1 MNAEAIL
8 KPIGKGQ
15 ITIPLSRRLHLG
27 IDQKEVRAFLRGNQI
42 VIEPLNQEKID
53 RDVKQ
58 ISIGELNDETQK
70 AIEQSRKDYKEGKK
84 EKFMSSKQVRNDIL

>member
-8 KPIGKGQ
+8 KPIGKWQ
-15 ITIPLSRRLHLG
+15 ITIPLSRRLHLW
-27 IDQKEVRAFLRGNQI
+27 IDQKEVREFLRWNQI

-70 AIEQSRKDYKEGKK
+70 AIEQSRKDYKEWKK

>member
-8 KPIGKGQ
+8 KPIGKWQ
-15 ITIPLSRRLHLG
+15 ITIPLSRRLHLW
-27 IDQKEVRAFLRGNQI
+27 IDQKEVRAFLRWNQI

-58 ISIGELNDETQK
+58 ISIGELDDETQK
-70 AIEQSRKDYKEGKK
+70 AIEQSRKDYKEWKK

>member
-1 MNAEAIL
+1 MDSEAIL
-8 KPIGKGQ
+8 KPIGKWQ
-15 ITIPLSRRLHLG
+15 ITIPLSRRLHLW
-27 IDQKEVRAFLRGNQI
+27 IDQKEVRAFLRWNQI

-70 AIEQSRKDYKEGKK
+70 AIEQSRKDYKEWKK

>member
-1 MNAEAIL
+1 MDAEAIL
-8 KPIGKGQ
+8 KPIGKWQ
-15 ITIPLSRRLHLG
+15 ITIPLSRRLHLW
-27 IDQKEVRAFLRGNQI
+27 IDQKEVRAFLRWNQI

-58 ISIGELNDETQK
+58 ISISELNDKTQK
-70 AIEQSRKDYKEGKK
+70 AIKQSRKDYKEWKK

>member
-8 KPIGKGQ
+8 KPIGKWQ
-15 ITIPLSRRLHLG
+15 ITIPLSRRLHLW
-27 IDQKEVRAFLRGNQI
+27 IDQKEVRAFLRWNQI

-70 AIEQSRKDYKEGKK
+70 AIEQSRKDYKEWKK

>member
-1 MNAEAIL
+1 MDAEAIL
-8 KPIGKGQ
+8 KPIGKWQ
-15 ITIPLSRRLHLG
+15 ITIPLSRRLHLW
-27 IDQKEVRAFLRGNQI
+27 IDQKEVRAFLRWNQI

-70 AIEQSRKDYKEGKK
+70 AIEQSRKDYKEWKK

>member
-8 KPIGKGQ
+8 KPIGKWQ
-15 ITIPLSRRLHLG
+15 ITIPLSRRLHLW
-27 IDQKEVRAFLRGNQI
+27 IDQKEVRAFLRWNQI

-70 AIEQSRKDYKEGKK
+70 AIEQSRKDYKEWKK
-84 EKFMSSKQVRNDIL
+84 EKFMSSKEVRNDIL

>member
-1 MNAEAIL
+1 MDADAIL
-8 KPIGKGQ
+8 EPRGKWT
-15 ITIPLSRRLHLG
+15 ITIPLSRRLHLW
-27 IDQKEVRAFLRGNQI
+27 IDQKEVRAFLRWNQI

-70 AIEQSRKDYKEGKK
+70 AIEQSRKDYKEWKK

>member
-8 KPIGKGQ
+8 KPIGKWQ
-15 ITIPLSRRLHLG
+15 ITIPLSRRLHLW
-27 IDQKEVRAFLRGNQI
+27 IDQKEVRAFLRWNQI

-58 ISIGELNDETQK
+58 ISIGELNDKTQK
-70 AIEQSRKDYKEGKK
+70 AIEQSRKDYKEWKK

>member
-8 KPIGKGQ
+8 KPIGKWQ
-15 ITIPLSRRLHLG
+15 ITIPLSRRLHLW
-27 IDQKEVRAFLRGNQI
+27 IDQKEVRAFLRWNQI

-58 ISIGELNDETQK
+58 ISIGELNDKTQK
-70 AIEQSRKDYKEGKK
+70 AIEQSRKDYKEWKK
-84 EKFMSSKQVRNDIL
+84 EKFMLSKQVRNDIL